1 MMWCCESAVLNMS
14 ANLENSVVATGLDKV
29 SFHSNPK
36 GGQCQRLFQL
46 LYNCTHHMIQQFYIQ
61 NPSSYVKSV
70 TAFTFSPSICHEV
83 MGLGAMISVSWM
95 FSFKPAF
102 SLSSF
107 TFIKKLFSSSSCS
120 AIRVESSAYR
130 RPCDMQYVNQEFPD
144 VQAEFQR
151 GGGTRDLIANIH

>member
-1 MMWCCESAVLNMS
+1 MS
-14 ANLENSVVATGLDKV
+14 ANLENSIVATGLDKV

-83 MGLGAMISVSWM
+83 MGLGAMTQFFECSVSSQLFHSPLFYLHQETVQFLFM
-95 FSFKPAF
+95 FCYQSGIICISEAVNVFPAV
-102 SLSSF
+102 
-107 TFIKKLFSSSSCS
+107 FIKTCDSSSPVFCMMY
-120 AIRVESSAYR
+120 SSYKLNKQG
-130 RPCDMQYVNQEFPD
+130 D
-144 VQAEFQR
+144 
-151 GGGTRDLIANIH
+151 NIQL

>member
-1 MMWCCESAVLNMS
+1 MS
-14 ANLENSVVATGLDKV
+14 ANLENSIVATGLDKV

-83 MGLGAMISVSWM
+83 MGLGAMTQFFECSVSSQL
-95 FSFKPAF
+95 FHSP
-102 SLSSF
+102 LLPSSRNCLVPLHVLLLEWNHLH
-107 TFIKKLFSSSSCS
+107 IRGYVICS
-120 AIRVESSAYR
+120 
-130 RPCDMQYVNQEFPD
+130 M
-144 VQAEFQR
+144 
-151 GGGTRDLIANIH
+151 